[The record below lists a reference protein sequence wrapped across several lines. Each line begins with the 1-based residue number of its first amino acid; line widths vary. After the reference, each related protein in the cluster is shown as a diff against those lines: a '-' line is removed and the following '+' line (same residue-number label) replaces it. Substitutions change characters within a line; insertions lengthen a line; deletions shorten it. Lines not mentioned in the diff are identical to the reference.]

1 MLILGNMIQYE
12 FLIDDSDLQ
21 KKMER
26 QNFAG
31 IFFTFG
37 DLSLLM
43 MRNNSLQTLLS
54 EEQ

>member
-21 KKMER
+21 KNGTTK
-26 QNFAG
+26 FTG

-37 DLSLLM
+37 DLRL
-43 MRNNSLQTLLS
+43 
-54 EEQ
+54 